1 MKATRNEFEI
11 EREIYHT
18 QWANIREHWEQ
29 TFAGVKY
36 LSTLILLA
44 IIPLKFLRVSD
55 MDTVK
60 LAVDPHIAVYLKAFI
75 IAIIA
80 LMGTVTFLYQYN
92 HHARSKEA
100 RRVVVAIE
108 RKWGLYDKSGRFIF
122 QSQGTTYS
130 YAKFA
135 GGEKRLTHAMIVF
148 SYIVLITIT
157 GIIFVLFA

>member
-1 MKATRNEFEI
+1 MKTTRNKFEI

-18 QWANIREHWEQ
+18 QWANIREHWNQ
-29 TFAGVKY
+29 TFSGVRY

-44 IIPLKFLRVSD
+44 IVPLKFLRVSD

-60 LAVDPHIAVYLKAFI
+60 LAVDPHVAAYLKAFI

-100 RRVVVAIE
+100 RKVVVAIE
-108 RKWGLYDKSGRFIF
+108 RKWGLYNKADNFIF
-122 QSQGTTYS
+122 QTEVTQYS

-135 GGEKRLTHAMIVF
+135 GGEKRLTHATIVF